1 MRPVTQQYAIQPSG
15 ALKPLSPPTAAFS
28 PESLSV
34 DLTKPESWVEI
45 IMTAEFSIISS
56 ISARKSEDNL
66 MSTCLYYITA
76 N

>member
-1 MRPVTQQYAIQPSG
+1 MSLALDCAWIAGHEKEIISSIISINRLKMLTQ
-15 ALKPLSPPTAAFS
+15 
-28 PESLSV
+28 
-34 DLTKPESWVEI
+34 PESWVEI

>member
-1 MRPVTQQYAIQPSG
+1 LRLIFV
-15 ALKPLSPPTAAFS
+15 
-28 PESLSV
+28 
-34 DLTKPESWVEI
+34 TKPESWVEI